1 MKKKYSRFYLQKDH
15 LCEIKRENNWLK
27 SKFEMLVYSLK
38 Y

>member
-1 MKKKYSRFYLQKDH
+1 MKKTSQTF
-15 LCEIKRENNWLK
+15 IKKKSLWDIKGENNRLK